1 MKTKV
6 LSLCRDMKT
15 HNIGQRMTNGGLI
28 LASFGVLTALI
39 GNRLRNN
46 VWDERTIIGYDKLE
60 EMFDEMYRSVTK
72 KEES

>member
-15 HNIGQRMTNGGLI
+15 HNIGQYMTNGGLI
-28 LASFGVLTALI
+28 LASMGILTALI
-39 GNRLRNN
+39 GNRLRINA
-46 VWDERTIIGYDKLE
+46 WDERIIIGHDKLE
-60 EMFDEMYRSVTK
+60 EKFDEMYQSVTE